1 MKCLQEEGEEAQL
14 ELPGGKGPQL
24 PFVAPPPLRTPLLD
38 ATVPLSLPALWLAF
52 FHNASSL
59 LADFHQRLG
68 DRDVYIASWR
78 RLKGA
83 PLRPRVHPAR
93 SHCLPLPACPAPCL
107 LAQSLVWSDLFR
119 TGPGMPLPASP
130 QTCLEMCTQLPP
142 LTLARPCR

>member
-68 DRDVYIASWR
+68 DRDVHIASWR

-93 SHCLPLPACPAPCL
+93 SHCPAPPPRLPSTLFACP
-107 LAQSLVWSDLFR
+107 SISMVGLVSHR
-119 TGPGMPLPASP
+119 
-130 QTCLEMCTQLPP
+130 
-142 LTLARPCR
+142 ARHAFAG